1 MACYAEKVVAT
12 AVGEIGYKETGNN
25 ITKYAAYFDKNYPD
39 FYNTKKQG
47 AEYCDIFVDYC
58 VMVNSDSEKEAEY
71 VLCQPSK
78 SCGAGCRFSYDYY
91 KAKGRTGKEP
101 KIGAQVFFGSSKPT
115 HTGIVVE
122 LIGDSFVSVEGNSD
136 NMVKRHTYK
145 NTSSKVYGFGYP
157 RYTEQPAEPPKSPAK
172 DVHAVAEEVIAG
184 KWGDNPV
191 RKQRLT
197 EAGYNPAEVQAEVNR
212 ILKAGKS
219 PATTAENQ
227 TYTVKKGDT
236 LWQISQKYL
245 GKGSR
250 YKEIKAL
257 NGLKSDIIQVGQV
270 LKIPRK

>member
-58 VMVNSDSEKEAEY
+58 VMVNCDSEKEAEY

-157 RYTEQPAEPPKSPAK
+157 RYTEQPVEPPKSPAK

-212 ILKAGKS
+212 ILKAEKS
-219 PATTAENQ
+219 PAPTAENQ

-236 LWQISQKYL
+236 LWAISQKYL

-257 NGLKSDIIQVGQV
+257 NGLKSDIIRVGQV